1 MTAKSQHSGH
11 DKFAKL
17 ATTIVAIGSK
27 FTDAQLVQL
36 FGRVGRIGTTIDSTD
51 LVPEEY
57 KAFHYKSEWVE
68 DFSGFDDKTGMR
80 TMKLSAQVTDA
91 FNSLPNASA
100 LIEINCKKL
109 VRAGEKLRVGD
120 ALALKYIEAERA
132 EAERAEMEVD
142 GGAEGEE
149 GEEGEEEG
157 EEESEEAE

>member
-1 MTAKSQHSGH
+1 MLGE
-11 DKFAKL
+11 
-17 ATTIVAIGSK
+17 
-27 FTDAQLVQL
+27 
-36 FGRVGRIGTTIDSTD
+36 R
-51 LVPEEY
+51 Y

-80 TMKLSAQVTDA
+80 TIKLSAQVTDA
-91 FNSLPNASA
+91 FNSLPNACD

-120 ALALKYIEAERA
+120 ALALQYIEAERA

-149 GEEGEEEG
+149 GEEGEEDG